1 MALYK
6 PSELIAFLES
16 LGIAPRKGLSQN
28 FLIDGNILQNIL
40 KTADLQPGDQV
51 LEVGPGP
58 GALTEALLNAGASVV
73 AVEMDRILAEALH
86 RLATPS
92 NHLRIINQDILK
104 APWETIHASF
114 PDPQRKIK
122 LIANLP
128 YHITTP
134 VLTRFIPLN
143 QEIES
148 IVVMVQD
155 EVGKRMAAEPGTPDF
170 GSLSLYLSF
179 YAHAHYAFKVGRK
192 CFFPA
197 PKVDSAIVKLVLKAP
212 PEGIDPEAFFGM
224 TRQAFQHRRKALR
237 SSLKK
242 EFPEAD
248 IESVLEKLGLP
259 ALVRPEEL
267 SLTQWIQLYDCLNNP
282 FLK

>member
-28 FLIDGNILQNIL
+28 FLIDGNILNNIL
-40 KTADLQPGDQV
+40 KIADLQPGDQV
-51 LEVGPGP
+51 LEIGPGP

-73 AVEMDRILAEALH
+73 AVEMDQTLAPALL
-86 RLATPS
+86 RLATEGRYLKVIQ
-92 NHLRIINQDILK
+92 NDILK
-104 APWETIHASF
+104 TPWEKIRASF
-114 PDPQRKIK
+114 PDPSRRIK

-134 VLTRFIPLN
+134 VLTAFIPRHE
-143 QEIES
+143 EIES

-155 EVGKRMAAEPGTPDF
+155 EVGKRMAATPGSKDF

-179 YAHAHYAFKVGRK
+179 YADAHYGFKVGRK

-197 PKVDSAIVKLVLKAP
+197 PKVDSAIVKLTLHPTP
-212 PEGIDPEAFFGM
+212 PGIDPEAFFEI
-224 TRQAFQHRRKALR
+224 TRHAFQHRRKALR
-237 SSLKK
+237 SSLKG
-242 EFPEAD
+242 EFPDANF
-248 IESVLEKLGLP
+248 ESILEKLGLP

-267 SLTQWIQLYDCLNNP
+267 SLNQWIQLYNCLVNP

>member
-40 KTADLQPGDQV
+40 KAADLQPGDQV

-86 RLATPS
+86 RFSTPS
-92 NHLRIINQDILK
+92 NHLRVINQDILK
-104 APWETIHASF
+104 ASWETIHSSF

-134 VLTRFIPLN
+134 VLTRFIPLHK
-143 QEIES
+143 EIDS

-170 GSLSLYLSF
+170 GSLSLFLSF
-179 YAHAHYAFKVGRK
+179 YATAHYAFKVGRK

-197 PKVDSAIVKLVLKAP
+197 PKVDSAIVKLVLKPP
-212 PEGIDPEAFFGM
+212 PEGIDPEAFFSM
-224 TRQAFQHRRKALR
+224 TRHAFQHRRKVVR
-237 SSLKK
+237 SSLKT
-242 EFPEAD
+242 EFPGLD
-248 IESVLEKLGLP
+248 IEKILETLHLSP
-259 ALVRPEEL
+259 LVRPEEL
-267 SLTQWIQLYDCLNNP
+267 SLEQWLQIYHLAH
-282 FLK
+282 

>member
-16 LGIAPRKGLSQN
+16 LGIAPKKGLSQN

-40 KTADLQPGDQV
+40 KAADLQPGDQV

-73 AVEMDRILAEALH
+73 AVEMDRILAEALN
-86 RLATPS
+86 RFSSPS
-92 NHLRIINQDILK
+92 HHLRIINQDILK

-114 PDPQRKIK
+114 PDSKKKIK

-134 VLTRFIPLN
+134 VLTRFIPLH

-155 EVGKRMAAEPGTPDF
+155 EVGKRMAAAPGTPDF

-197 PKVDSAIVKLVLKAP
+197 PKVDSAIVKLTLQPP
-212 PEGIDPEAFFGM
+212 PEGINPEIFFSM
-224 TRQAFQHRRKALR
+224 TRHAFQHRRKVVR
-237 SSLKK
+237 SSLKA
-242 EFPEAD
+242 EFPGHD
-248 IESVLEKLGLP
+248 IEKILDELHLP

-267 SLTQWIQLYDCLNNP
+267 SLDQWIQLYHCLVNP
-282 FLK
+282 LQT